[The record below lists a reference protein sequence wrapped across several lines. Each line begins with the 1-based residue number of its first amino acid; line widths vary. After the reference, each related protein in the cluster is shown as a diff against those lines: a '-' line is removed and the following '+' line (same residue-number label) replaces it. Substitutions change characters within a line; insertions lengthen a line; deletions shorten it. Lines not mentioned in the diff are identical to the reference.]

1 MKSYIEMSENVL
13 RRRDEEILLKAKKT
27 GLIKKI
33 TASAASICF
42 VAVVGIAAWNISG
55 NKKDIVVNSN
65 NVQQTGITETS
76 ATDNVSFVED
86 KTENILPDAEIT
98 APTDIIN
105 INSVDNIE
113 ENDTMRAFYALFTN
127 DFIKMSEQELCEY
140 YGTNVFPNIPD
151 DLQIWRNNNGE
162 HAYGIYRRGNGT
174 GEIYHD
180 QNAINYSN
188 DDFSRNVSIS
198 VAKGKIPFSCIAFW
212 ENDNL
217 KPSAICGEEV
227 YFAQSLS
234 TGYYYVEFMHKNIGF
249 RMIIE
254 GLSEDEIVSVVR
266 SLIE

>member
-13 RRRDEEILLKAKKT
+13 RRRDEEIRIKNSRT
-27 GLIKKI
+27 QLIKNI
-33 TASAASICF
+33 TAPAASICF
-42 VAVVGIAAWNISG
+42 IAVVGIAAWNISG

-65 NVQQTGITETS
+65 IVQQTGITETS
-76 ATDNVSFVED
+76 TTDNVSSVED
-86 KTENILPDAEIT
+86 KTENILPDTEIT

-113 ENDTMRAFYALFTN
+113 EKSDMMLYALWWN
-127 DFIKMSEQELCEY
+127 DFIRMSEQELCEY
-140 YGTNVFPNIPD
+140 YGTNVFPNVPE

-162 HAYGIYRRGNGT
+162 HAYGIYRRENGT

-198 VAKGKIPFSCIAFW
+198 VAKGKIPYSFYAFW

-234 TGYYYVEFMHKNIGF
+234 SGYYYVEFMHENIGF

-254 GLSEDEIVSVVR
+254 GLSEDEILSIVR